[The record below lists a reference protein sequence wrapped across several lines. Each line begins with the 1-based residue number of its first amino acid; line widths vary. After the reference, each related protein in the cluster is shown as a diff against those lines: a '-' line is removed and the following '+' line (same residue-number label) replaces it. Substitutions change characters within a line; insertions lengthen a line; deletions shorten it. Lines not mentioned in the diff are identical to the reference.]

1 MTDNSEISQMVIA
14 IGEILRASTIYR
26 TSTTIPLE
34 EELHFVYYYNYLQ
47 RMRFEDKIQ
56 GYSDNRS
63 WN

>member
-34 EELHFVYYYNYLQ
+34 EELHFVYYYITCK
-47 RMRFEDKIQ
+47 RMRFEDKIKVIQ
-56 GYSDNRS
+56 TIDH